1 MSLFFGSPAVAPSSI
16 GYRPEI
22 DGLRALAV
30 AVVVLYHA
38 HLKCPGGYVGVD
50 VFFVISGY
58 LITSLLLRDLQ
69 AGRFSFLDFWERRLR
84 RIMPALM
91 VMVVVTLGVG
101 GILMLPSDYAQLGK
115 SVIAQALL
123 VANVFFWRDDST
135 RGGYFGATSED
146 RPLLHTWSLAV
157 EEQFYLLFPLGLWW
171 LFRFQRCRKPA
182 VLTMILAGGVV
193 AGLALAMYGVAFRP
207 GAAFYFL
214 PTRAWELLGG
224 AFIAALPAAA
234 LPRHWLVREG
244 ASWLGLAGILLP
256 CWFYTKET
264 PFPGLAAVPPV
275 VGAGLFIWGNTRIP
289 DGLVALTSAGRMMA
303 WRPIVSI
310 GLISYSLY
318 LWHWP
323 VLVLGQYWRLEN
335 FSPWYF
341 RGGLVLVSGVLAALS
356 YLWIETPFRRK
367 RCMAARADV
376 FRFAAFCTVVG
387 VLLGGVVVHFRGIPA
402 RVPEIVLK
410 NDEAK
415 RDLPRNTENTLLDVK
430 SGQLDRLGTA
440 RNEENFKILL
450 WGDSHAMSALPAV
463 DALCAKLSINGR
475 AVTRSG
481 TPPLLNA
488 VFLKDNS
495 RGLNE
500 KLPEFTQAVLEYI
513 EKHRIPHVMLAA
525 YWSRYQESDAEL
537 LQSSLRSTI
546 NALDEAGCQVWIL
559 QDAPDVDGMA
569 YKKLAAEAMA
579 GRAFGATSLTGGWRR
594 RIADHQKMNSVL
606 YSLAA
611 ESLPATFMD
620 PAPLFVDESSD
631 RYRAD
636 LNGVS
641 IYSDGDHLTQTA
653 SVALLLPLFRQ
664 AMAEKL
670 MATPSGAPVGDK

>member
-1 MSLFFGSPAVAPSSI
+1 MSLSFGPPSVAPSLI

-115 SVIAQALL
+115 SVVAQALL

-171 LFRFQRCRKPA
+171 LFRFERCRKPA
-182 VLTMILAGGVV
+182 VLTIILAAGVM
-193 AGLALAMYGVAFRP
+193 AGLALAMYGVASRP
-207 GAAFYFL
+207 GASFYLL

-224 AFIAALPAAA
+224 ALIAALPAAA

-244 ASWLGLAGILLP
+244 ASWFGLAGILLP
-256 CWFYTKET
+256 CWLYTKET

-275 VGAGLFIWGNTRIP
+275 VGAALFIWGNARIP
-289 DGLVALTSAGRMMA
+289 DGIVALTSAGRMMA
-303 WRPIVSI
+303 WRPIVFI

-335 FSPWYF
+335 FSPWYH
-341 RGGLVLVSGVLAALS
+341 RAGLVFLSGVFAVLS
-356 YLWIETPFRRK
+356 WWWIETPFRRK
-367 RCMAARADV
+367 RCMATRAAV
-376 FRFAAFCTVVG
+376 FRFAAACTVVC
-387 VLLGGVVVHFRGIPA
+387 VLLGGVMVHFRGIPA
-402 RVPEIVLK
+402 RVPSIVLK
-410 NDEAK
+410 NDGPK
-415 RDLPRNTENTLLDVK
+415 RDLPRNTEHTLLDVK

-440 RNEENFKILL
+440 GNEKNFKILL
-450 WGDSHAMSALPAV
+450 WGDSHAMAAVPAV
-463 DALCAKLSINGR
+463 DALCGELGINGR

-481 TPPLLNA
+481 TPPLLN
-488 VFLKDNS
+488 VDFPKVS
-495 RGLNE
+495 
-500 KLPEFTQAVLEYI
+500 LPEFTQAALAYI
-513 EKHRIPHVMLAA
+513 RKHRIPHILLAA
-525 YWSRYQESDAEL
+525 RWSYYQEVDAEL
-537 LQSSLRSTI
+537 LESSLRSTI
-546 NALDEAGCQVWIL
+546 NTLHQAGCQVWIL
-559 QDAPDVDGMA
+559 QDVPDVNGMA
-569 YKKLAAEAMA
+569 YKGLAAEAMA

-594 RIADHQKMNSVL
+594 RIADHQQKNSVL

-620 PAPLFVDESSD
+620 PAPLLVDESSD

-670 MATPSGAPVGDK
+670 MATPSGEPVGDK